1 MHRLPQPLP
10 PLQTLR
16 AYESACRL
24 GSFTRAAEELN
35 VTQSAV
41 SRQIRYLEAR
51 LGMPLF
57 IRLDRGVRT
66 TAAGQ
71 RFASAVSEA
80 LQTLA
85 QATSELIGHS
95 SRSTITVGATN
106 AIASLWLMP
115 RLSGF
120 RQREPESDI
129 RVLASDQPLDHSTD
143 DVDVVIEYR
152 RRPPE
157 SADAIYLFN
166 EQVLAVCGPTY
177 LHERQ
182 APDTP
187 DQLLSESLLQLDVA
201 HIDWMDWAEWLG
213 DKGVQMAT
221 TRQPIRVNNY
231 AALLQA
237 AIAGQGVAL
246 GWRHLVE
253 DYLTSGALVQIL
265 PEQVI
270 GPGAFWLTPTGSVIP
285 GSAVDRLCQWLQ
297 DAIVH

>member
-71 RFASAVSEA
+71 GFASAVSEA
-80 LQTLA
+80 PQTLA
-85 QATSELIGHS
+85 QATSELCGHS

-120 RQREPESDI
+120 RQRDPESDI
-129 RVLASDQPLDHSTD
+129 RALA
-143 DVDVVIEYR
+143 
-152 RRPPE
+152 
-157 SADAIYLFN
+157 
-166 EQVLAVCGPTY
+166 
-177 LHERQ
+177 
-182 APDTP
+182 
-187 DQLLSESLLQLDVA
+187 
-201 HIDWMDWAEWLG
+201 
-213 DKGVQMAT
+213 
-221 TRQPIRVNNY
+221 
-231 AALLQA
+231 
-237 AIAGQGVAL
+237 
-246 GWRHLVE
+246 
-253 DYLTSGALVQIL
+253 
-265 PEQVI
+265 
-270 GPGAFWLTPTGSVIP
+270 
-285 GSAVDRLCQWLQ
+285 
-297 DAIVH
+297 